1 MKCVQTALILPLIL
15 MSCGSVDFL
24 SSTKR
29 SAPETEIKLS
39 GAEQTVVNS
48 QFVEV
53 LLADPEVRQLRLAI
67 VSADLQKDL
76 LDAQQEFQVSASTQL
91 GGLQADGT
99 VDVAAGVE
107 LGLTK
112 DADLN
117 GIYSAR
123 LRISEHEK
131 NIAKNAIFKK
141 VNDRLFAILSAQLT
155 KRVMDRKIA
164 IIDEGLTE
172 YEGVR
177 SILDTSR
184 RIGMI
189 SKGKFLEIQN
199 QVAEVKLQKSQ
210 FELKRNTAQETLKIE
225 LGTANPEILRKLSG
239 KSSQLGNFEISNAI
253 DPYVEKTNAESVA
266 ILNENLEIEKK
277 SSQWNGAYAANL
289 ASSHGNSLS
298 GFVGIRLTKPVYDAG
313 QSAIRSSL
321 IQNQIDQTELE
332 LSGLKKAVEVAYES
346 LGVAK
351 ATLDEQLQLNSDTL
365 NNLLENKREL
375 EIRKDAGKAQLEEL
389 AQSLIDISNAKIKL
403 IDLNYLFDKSKL
415 DYLLLNQSIYS
426 SVLDDREMIQ
436 LLN

>member
-1 MKCVQTALILPLIL
+1 MFRVKTLLILPLL
-15 MSCGSVDFL
+15 LLSCGSIDFL
-24 SSTKR
+24 PSTER
-29 SAPETEIKLS
+29 VVAEPEIKLVETQQ
-39 GAEQTVVNS
+39 AVINS
-48 QFVEV
+48 QFVEF

-67 VSADLQKDL
+67 DSAELQKDL
-76 LDAQQEFQVSASTQL
+76 LDAQQEFQVSASSQL
-91 GGLQADGT
+91 GGLRADGT
-99 VDVAAGVE
+99 TDAAAGVE

-117 GIYSAR
+117 GIYAAR

-131 NIAKNAIFKK
+131 NIAKNAILKK

-155 KRVMDRKIA
+155 QRAMDKKIA

-184 RIGMI
+184 RIGVI

-210 FELKRNTAQETLKIE
+210 FELQRNTAQETLKIE
-225 LGTANPEILRKLSG
+225 LGSANPEIIRKLRNR
-239 KSSQLGNFEISNAI
+239 SSNLGNVKFSDSI
-253 DPYVEKTNAESVA
+253 DTYVEKTNTESVA
-266 ILNENLEIEKK
+266 ILKEKLEIEEK

-289 ASSHGNSLS
+289 TSSHGNSLS

-321 IQNQIDQTELE
+321 IQNQIDQTQLE
-332 LSGLKKAVEVAYES
+332 LSGLRKAVRIAYKS
-346 LGVAK
+346 LRVAK
-351 ATLDEQLQLNSDTL
+351 ATLDEQLQLNSDKL
-365 NNLLENKREL
+365 DNLLENKREL

-389 AQSLIDISNAKIKL
+389 AQSVIDISNAKIKL
-403 IDLNYLFDKSKL
+403 IDLTYLFDKSKL

-426 SVLDDREMIQ
+426 SVLDDDEIIQ